1 MTNRTDMVSPDALV
15 LTHALEKLRAR
26 DGLTRSRLQ
35 NSRSPEAAPLLS
47 LAAVR
52 HYADVNDVE
61 PAEAALDVIKECVR
75 ENLRDSQRPVADAVL
90 GLGVFSEAYT
100 RHGVETRAVS
110 ALHSDLLGRR
120 RGALLSNWR
129 ALHEAL
135 GLTPVEPPS
144 DRALRGTIENEVLQE
159 LARQLMRREGYSF
172 GD

>member
-1 MTNRTDMVSPDALV
+1 M
-15 LTHALEKLRAR
+15 
-26 DGLTRSRLQ
+26 
-35 NSRSPEAAPLLS
+35 
-47 LAAVR
+47 
-52 HYADVNDVE
+52 
-61 PAEAALDVIKECVR
+61 CVR

-100 RHGVETRAVS
+100 RHGVEARAVS

-144 DRALRGTIENEVLQE
+144 DRALRGTIENEVLRE
-159 LARQLMRREGYSF
+159 LARQLIRRRDIHSAPRAQSRHIGIRKFYSEHTDATTWPSHRHWWHSDGRHLSHKGHPAPRDF
-172 GD
+172 HQ